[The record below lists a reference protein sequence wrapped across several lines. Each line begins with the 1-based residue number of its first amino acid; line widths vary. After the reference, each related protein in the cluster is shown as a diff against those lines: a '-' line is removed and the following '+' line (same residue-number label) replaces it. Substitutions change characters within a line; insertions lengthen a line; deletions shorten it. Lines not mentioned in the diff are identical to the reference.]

1 MTKNKKLSALS
12 TAAIL
17 AMFVVQMGYTV
28 VTPAMAILAK
38 HFEGKDVSWI
48 STLPTL
54 FVVLATFAAGS
65 LMSRGVKYRT
75 LAIAAT
81 LLYFIGGCAPAL
93 FDNYAGTLVCRAIMG
108 LGIGLISPLGNALVL
123 GLYKG
128 QKQASML
135 GFGTLFMNAGGIAFQ
150 MLGGALAET
159 SWNLTFWGHAFCAI
173 GLLMAFFLP
182 EPEKVQKTDRT
193 TPTIKKE
200 KIGSGVF
207 LIAILFLLF
216 NMLNFPIM
224 MNVSILFEM
233 REAGG
238 ATAAATALS
247 LFTVAGCVAGF
258 LYGTIFKVAKK
269 WCLTLGYA
277 LAGFGAMVVFF
288 GNSAIIMSIGLM
300 MVGFGFSVI
309 MPTFFAWAGLV
320 TPPATVAVAISLILA
335 LMNLG
340 GFLSSFWLKF
350 LLVVFGENIHS
361 AIIIE
366 IIVFLATAVVFAIYN
381 PLKEKKA

>member
-1 MTKNKKLSALS
+1 MAEKKKLSTLS

-28 VTPAMAILAK
+28 VTPAMATLAK
-38 HFEGKDVSWI
+38 HFEGKDISWI

-75 LAIAAT
+75 LAIVAS

-93 FDNYAGTLVCRAIMG
+93 FDNYAGTLVCRAILG
-108 LGIGLISPLGNALVL
+108 LGIGLINPLGNALVL
-123 GLYKG
+123 GLYEG

-150 MLGGALAET
+150 MLGGGLAEIN
-159 SWNLTFWGHAFCAI
+159 WNLTFWGHAFCAI

-258 LYGTIFKVAKK
+258 LYGAIFKVAKR

-277 LAGFGAMVVFF
+277 LAGFGAMVIFF
-288 GNSAIIMSIGLM
+288 GNSAVIMSIGLM

-320 TPPATVAVAISLILA
+320 TPPATVAVAISVILA
-335 LMNLG
+335 LMNFG

-350 LLVVFGENIHS
+350 LLAVFGESIHS
-361 AIIIE
+361 AIIVE
-366 IIVFLATAVVFAIYN
+366 IIVFLATAVVFVIYN